1 MREPYENNNALRECF
16 ENAYDQ
22 SLTLYQ
28 QTVQEY
34 SSALAL
40 LTLTLSTHSQSC
52 GTALRWQW
60 QPNFCK
66 LKIGFFV
73 LNVQEENKGLLRQF
87 WPHVM
92 DDIR

>member
-52 GTALRWQW
+52 GTALR
-60 QPNFCK
+60 
-66 LKIGFFV
+66 
-73 LNVQEENKGLLRQF
+73 
-87 WPHVM
+87 
-92 DDIR
+92 